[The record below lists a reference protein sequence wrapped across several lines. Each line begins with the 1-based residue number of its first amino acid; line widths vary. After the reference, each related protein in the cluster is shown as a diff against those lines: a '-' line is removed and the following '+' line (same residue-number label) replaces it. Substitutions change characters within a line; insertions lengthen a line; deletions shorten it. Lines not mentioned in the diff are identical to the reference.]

1 YIFFFIVLRLVFL
14 DTRDMDN
21 EGSYWVHWLEEE
33 CGVDT
38 YSQLTMKILEDRL
51 EDLLLELHHTHSI

>member
-1 YIFFFIVLRLVFL
+1 
-14 DTRDMDN
+14 MDN